1 MLGNKSFFFALLRQ
15 DIPHLKGTHCFLHR
29 HALASKT
36 LPLKLKNFLDALSHH
51 LFKSLRQD
59 HSKQHLVLFFPT
71 EVRWLS
77 RGRALTRFFE
87 LRNKVK
93 VFLKKCDYDHA
104 KEMESE
110 EFNQILAYLSDIFSL
125 MNNLSVSIQGENTNK
140 LKFCEVLNA
149 FKEKLLLW

>member
-59 HSKQHLVLFFPT
+59 HSKKHLVLLFHT

-77 RGRALTRFFE
+77 RGRAFKRFFE

-110 EFNQILAYLSDIFSL
+110 
-125 MNNLSVSIQGENTNK
+125 
-140 LKFCEVLNA
+140 
-149 FKEKLLLW
+149 